1 MTDLSAQKRLAA
13 DVLDVG
19 ENRVW
24 FDPDAQGEIVDAIT
38 REDVRELVED
48 GLIQAKDAKG
58 NSRGRAR
65 ERDAKRSYGHR
76 TGPGTRKGRAGAREN
91 SKDAWKSRIRAQRRT
106 LRELR
111 DSGDLSPSEYRE
123 LYDMAKGGE
132 FDSVRRLETYARE
145 NYGVDVDAGERADGE
160 REPSEADG
168 GDS

>member
-24 FDPDAQGEIVDAIT
+24 FDPAAQEDIAEAIT
-38 REDVRELVED
+38 REDVRALVRE
-48 GLIQAKDAKG
+48 GTIRAAGARG

-65 ERDAKRSYGHR
+65 ERDAKRAYGHR
-76 TGPGTRKGRAGAREN
+76 KGPGTRKGTAGARQD
-91 SKDAWKSRIRAQRRT
+91 SKARWRDGIRAQRRR

-111 DSGDLSPSEYRE
+111 DAGELSRSDYRE
-123 LYDMAKGGE
+123 LYDKAGGGE
-132 FDSVRRLETYARE
+132 FRSVRYLE
-145 NYGVDVDAGERADGE
+145 NYIDTHY
-160 REPSEADG
+160 